1 MRIFHNLNV
10 NWMGMRK
17 TFYIL
22 SLALFLI
29 GMLNVVFRGLVFGID
44 FKGGSEIVLQFEK
57 PVDVATIRN
66 DLANIGLG
74 AVEVRTFGAET
85 GILVRTELQEI
96 PKEIYPKVVERI
108 RENINKILPGVPY
121 QLVDSTINSVTIEF
135 TNPDTTNTMI
145 AELFALGFQTGKV
158 SEELD
163 NKQMLVRVG
172 IADWIKEVLREKVK
186 DNPFQV
192 VKEDRVGP
200 KIGEELK
207 RDAVLAVLLSL
218 LVILIYLGFR
228 FKFVFAVGAVAALFH
243 DVLITVGLYAVLYG
257 LIPGLNLEIDL
268 PVVAAFLT
276 LVGYS
281 INDTVIVFDRIREN
295 MKIHKTM
302 PLEELINK
310 SINQTMSRTIITGV
324 TTLLAVFVLFL
335 LGGDV
340 LRAFSFTLLF
350 GIIIGTYSSI
360 FVASAMVLDYAQK
373 TKKKVQFS

>member
-17 TFYIL
+17 TFYIV
-22 SLALFLI
+22 SLVLFLI

-57 PVDVATIRN
+57 PVDVAKIRN

-108 RENINKILPGVPY
+108 RENINKIMPGVPY
-121 QLVDSTINSVTIEF
+121 QIVDSTINSITVEF

-145 AELFALGFQTGKV
+145 AELFAQGFQTGKV

-218 LVILIYLGFR
+218 VVILIYLGFR
-228 FKFVFAVGAVAALFH
+228 FKFIFAVGAVTALFH

-257 LIPGLNLEIDL
+257 VIPGLNLEIDL

-310 SINQTMSRTIITGV
+310 SINQTMSRTIITGF
-324 TTLLAVFVLFL
+324 TTLLAVFVLFI

-360 FVASAMVLDYAQK
+360 FVASALVLDYAQK
-373 TKKKVQFS
+373 AKKKVQFS

>member
-1 MRIFHNLNV
+1 MRVFHNLNV

-17 TFYIL
+17 KFYIL
-22 SLALFLI
+22 SIALFLF
-29 GMLNVVFRGLVFGID
+29 GMLNVAFRGLVFGID

-57 PVDVATIRN
+57 PVDVAKVRN

-74 AVEVRTFGAET
+74 AVEVRTFGGET

-96 PKEIYPKVVERI
+96 PKNIYPKVVERI
-108 RENINKILPGVPY
+108 RENINNILPGVPY
-121 QLVDSTINSVTIEF
+121 KIVDSTMNSVTLEF
-135 TNPDTTNTMI
+135 ESPDTTNVII
-145 AELFALGFQTGKV
+145 AELFARGFQTGKV
-158 SEELD
+158 SEEPD

-218 LVILIYLGFR
+218 VVILIYLAFR
-228 FKFVFAVGAVAALFH
+228 FKFIFAFGAVLALFH

-295 MKIHKTM
+295 LKIHKTM
-302 PLEELINK
+302 PLQELIDK
-310 SINQTMSRTIITGV
+310 SINQTMSRTIITGF
-324 TTLLAVFVLFL
+324 TTLLAVFVLFI

-360 FVASAMVLDYAQK
+360 FVASAIVLDYVQK
-373 TKKKVQFS
+373 TKKKVQF

>member
-22 SLALFLI
+22 STALFLI
-29 GMLNVVFRGLVFGID
+29 GLLNVVFRGLVFGID

-57 PVDVATIRN
+57 PVDVAKVRN

-96 PKEIYPKVVERI
+96 PKEIYPKVVDRI
-108 RENINKILPGVPY
+108 RENINKVMPGVPY
-121 QLVDSTINSVTIEF
+121 KIVDSTVNSVTIEF
-135 TNPDTTNTMI
+135 ENPDTTNTMI
-145 AELFALGFQTGKV
+145 AELFAQGFQTGKV

-172 IADWIKEVLREKVK
+172 IADWIKEVLREKIK

-218 LVILIYLGFR
+218 VVILIYLGFR

-243 DVLITVGLYAVLYG
+243 DVLITVGLYAALYG

-302 PLEELINK
+302 PLEELVNK

-360 FVASAMVLDYAQK
+360 FVASALVVDYAQK

>member
-22 SLALFLI
+22 SLVLFLV
-29 GMLNVVFRGLVFGID
+29 GMLNIAFRGLVFGID
-44 FKGGSEIVLQFEK
+44 FKGGSEIVLQFDK
-57 PVDVATIRN
+57 PVDVAKIRN
-66 DLANIGLG
+66 DLTNIGLG

-108 RENINKILPGVPY
+108 KENIEQIMPGVPY
-121 QLVDSTINSVTIEF
+121 QIVDSTLNSVTIQF
-135 TNPDTTNTMI
+135 TNTDTTNI
-145 AELFALGFQTGKV
+145 LISELFAKGFQTGKV

-163 NKQMLVRVG
+163 NTQMIVRVG
-172 IADWIKEVLREKVK
+172 IADWIKEVLREKIK
-186 DNPFQV
+186 DNAFRV

-228 FKFVFAVGAVAALFH
+228 FKFVFAVGAVLALFH

-257 LIPGLNLEIDL
+257 VIPGLNLEIDL

-373 TKKKVQFS
+373 TRKKVQFS

>member
-17 TFYIL
+17 KFYIL

-29 GMLNVVFRGLVFGID
+29 GLLNIAFRGLVFGID

-57 PVDVATIRN
+57 PVDVAKIRN
-66 DLANIGLG
+66 DLTNIGLG

-96 PKEIYPKVVERI
+96 PKQIYPKVVERI
-108 RENINKILPGVPY
+108 KQNIEQIMPGVPF
-121 QLVDSTINSVTIEF
+121 QIVDSTMNSVTIEF
-135 TNPDTTNTMI
+135 ANPDTTNILIT
-145 AELFALGFQTGKV
+145 ELFARGFQTGKV

-186 DNPFQV
+186 DNQFQV

-218 LVILIYLGFR
+218 VVILIYLGFR

-257 LIPGLNLEIDL
+257 VIPGLNLEIDL

-302 PLEELINK
+302 GLEELINK